1 MATLPT
7 ILERGTTIWP
17 EKTYTQNEVDQ
28 LLALKAETPSLQ
40 SQAANT
46 EAVVDTVDKQKILDD
61 ITVTDLVKKSNR
73 ILVSVYS
80 VFPFDF
86 IPDIINVE
94 EGRVSIIKRHL
105 LSSAVHSVDIKDI
118 SNVFINHSIF
128 FSQLEIVSRTF
139 EDNEVKIRFL
149 KNKDA
154 VYIRRIIEGLRIF
167 ENKQINT
174 SDYSVQELVAKLEE
188 LSKTEIVT

>member
-7 ILERGTTIWP
+7 VPERGTTIWP

-28 LLALKAETPSLQ
+28 LLREKADGSSSQVAKTET
-40 SQAANT
+40 AAV
-46 EAVVDTVDKQKILDD
+46 AQTVDKQKILDD

-94 EGRVSIIKRHL
+94 EGRVSIVERHL
-105 LSSAVHSVDIKDI
+105 LSSAVHSVDVKDI

-154 VYIRRIIEGLRIF
+154 VYVRRIIEGLRVF
-167 ENKQINT
+167 ESKQINT